1 MPVQQEIVHWYN
13 HVPDIANGDIPDDY
27 PATPNYY
34 PATCIIE
41 LVDLINRLCES
52 EGNLTWEIR
61 DGFVNIVSN
70 NPSRGTYSF
79 RLSQW
84 RDNEREVKRYL
95 RDWFPSFNIPYTMG
109 GLASYIQNPEPI
121 QTRILDEARRR
132 FDNVE
137 HQRCYEYTRII
148 PIEPHP
154 QNDFNNRIRE
164 TLINVAIGLDV
175 HLHYAITDTHVR
187 IEDRGFDPVYTLSF
201 RIDFFEM
208 QALPIVE
215 VSRRIRIGRE
225 VRRNA
230 ASPYVFESSRRYNDM
245 VFNRMDT
252 PNSVTRAIES
262 KDTPSTCTGK
272 EEASDVNYLDVI

>member
-1 MPVQQEIVHWYN
+1 MPVQEEIVHWYN

-27 PATPNYY
+27 PATPNDY
-34 PATCIIE
+34 PATYITE
-41 LVDLINRLCES
+41 LAELINRLCDS
-52 EGNLTWEIR
+52 EGNITWEIR
-61 DGFVNIVSN
+61 DGFVDIVSS
-70 NPSRGTYSF
+70 NPSRSTFSF
-79 RLSQW
+79 SLQQW
-84 RDNEREVKRYL
+84 LTSRDTVKSYL
-95 RDWFPSFNIPYTMG
+95 REWFPSFNIPYTMG
-109 GLASYIQNPEPI
+109 GIVNHIQNPEFV

-132 FDNVE
+132 FNNIE
-137 HQRCYEYTRII
+137 RPRHYEDTRII

-164 TLINVAIGLDV
+164 ALINVAIGLDIR
-175 HLHYAITDTHVR
+175 LHYAITDTHVR

-215 VSRRIRIGRE
+215 ISRRIRGERAA
-225 VRRNA
+225 RNI
-230 ASPYVFESSRRYNDM
+230 
-245 VFNRMDT
+245 

-272 EEASDVNYLDVI
+272 EEVPYTKYKSVI